1 MMLANTPRVV
11 LLRDLR
17 DEISHNYGVGRTI
30 VAVDGIGGSGTAEFA
45 DGLAEVFRE
54 QGRAAF
60 RASIDDFHRPRTER
74 YRRGDSDPH
83 GFYEDSF
90 DYSLFRRV
98 LIEPYR
104 LGGSAGFQ
112 LVGFDERRD
121 QTAQSAW
128 VTAPRDAVPSCAAC
142 GTIRSGSTCPTARP
156 TAGCTRRW
164 GWMPIP
170 RLPRTRATW
179 AGKTCMRPKATRARA
194 PRPSWTTPTLRI
206 HAACFSTAADSRRTA
221 ASTGPRAGRGAGY
234 GRILAGLI
242 EE

>member
-128 VTAPRDAVPSCAAC
+128 VTAPRDAVLIVDGVFLNRDELRGLWHYS
-142 GTIRSGSTCPTARP
+142 IRLDVPYSEAY
-156 TAGCTRRW
+156 RRLHETL
-164 GWMPIP
+164 GVD
-170 RLPRTRATW
+170 RTSM
-179 AGKTCMRPKATRARA
+179 KPKATRARA

-221 ASTGPRAGRGAGY
+221 ASTGPARAEVRVMAGFLRG
-234 GRILAGLI
+234 
-242 EE
+242 